1 MKNTSLAWS
10 RAATLLALAT
20 VGGGT
25 QANLVT
31 NGSFES
37 TTAVITSTMTTVTVT
52 AWGNSDIGEAIV
64 LPSWY
69 PSGQIFPGVGFA
81 GAVPQ
86 SSPDGGNFLISDGD
100 YHNSLITQTI
110 NGLVT
115 GNFYTLSFYQMLA
128 QDTEL
133 NITIP
138 GPVSGHW
145 QVALGTNTQNSAGMT
160 GNGATNTFTNW
171 QQQTMTFQ
179 AGNTS
184 EVLSFFSVGVGDPP
198 LLGLDGISLNA
209 VPEPASLGLAVLGFA
224 LLGQKYRRERRV
236 VVV

>member
-1 MKNTSLAWS
+1 MKEHPLSWQQ
-10 RAATLLALAT
+10 AAVLLALAT
-20 VGGGT
+20 AGSGT

-37 TTAVITSTMTTVTVT
+37 TTATITSTMTTVTVT
-52 AWGNSDIGEAIV
+52 GWANSDIGEAIV
-64 LPSWY
+64 LPSWFT
-69 PSGQIFPGVGFA
+69 SGQIFPNVGFA

-110 NGLVT
+110 NGLVS

-128 QDTEL
+128 QDTEPF
-133 NITIP
+133 ITIP

-145 QVALGTNTQNSAGMT
+145 QVALGANTQNSAGML
-160 GNGATNTFTNW
+160 GNGSTNTFTNW

-209 VPEPASLGLAVLGFA
+209 VPEPASLGLALLGFG
-224 LLGQKYRRERRV
+224 LLVLKYRRERRAIS
-236 VVV
+236 

>member
-1 MKNTSLAWS
+1 MNKPSLRWTQAAAWL
-10 RAATLLALAT
+10 TLVTAGSA
-20 VGGGT
+20 T

-37 TTAVITSTMTTVTVT
+37 TTATITATMTPTNVT
-52 AWGNSDIGEAIV
+52 AWANSDFGEAIV
-64 LPSWY
+64 LPSWFS
-69 PSGQIFPGVGFA
+69 SGQIFPNVGFA

-86 SSPDGGNFLISDGD
+86 SSPDGGNFLISDGNF
-100 YHNSLITQTI
+100 HNSPITQTL

-128 QDTEL
+128 QDTEPF
-133 NITIP
+133 ITIP

-145 QVALGTNTQNSAGMT
+145 QVTLGANTQNAAGMT
-160 GNGATNTFTNW
+160 GNGATNTFSNW

-184 EVLSFFSVGVGDPP
+184 ELLSFFSVGMGDPP

-224 LLGQKYRRERRV
+224 LLGLKYRRERHIAR
-236 VVV
+236 

>member
-1 MKNTSLAWS
+1 MKKHSLPWPQ
-10 RAATLLALAT
+10 AAALLALAT
-20 VGGGT
+20 AGSGT

-37 TTAVITSTMTTVTVT
+37 TTATITSTMTPTNVT
-52 AWGNSDIGEAIV
+52 AWANADFGEAIV
-64 LPSWY
+64 LPSWFS
-69 PSGQIFPGVGFA
+69 SGQIFPGVGFA

-128 QDTEL
+128 QDTEPF
-133 NITIP
+133 ITIP
-138 GPVSGHW
+138 GPVSGYW
-145 QVALGTNTQNSAGMT
+145 QVAMGANTQNSAGMT

-198 LLGLDGISLNA
+198 LLGLDGVNLNA

-224 LLGQKYRRERRV
+224 LLGLKYRRERRAV
-236 VVV
+236 G